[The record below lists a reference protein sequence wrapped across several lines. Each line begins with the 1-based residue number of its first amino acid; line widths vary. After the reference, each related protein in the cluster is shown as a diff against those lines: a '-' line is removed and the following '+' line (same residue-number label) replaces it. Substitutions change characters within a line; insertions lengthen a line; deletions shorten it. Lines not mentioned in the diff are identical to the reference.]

1 MQQCCLFYAHALF
14 LFDASPKEKENIYDA
29 IKDLEE
35 KLQMEK
41 TVKQSEVDLNADY
54 KKHIINLETRI
65 IALGKLNNEF
75 VDKIT
80 ELKDIIARLTR

>member
-1 MQQCCLFYAHALF
+1 MKSKRKSRRINSYTI
-14 LFDASPKEKENIYDA
+14 P
-29 IKDLEE
+29 
-35 KLQMEK
+35 K

>member
-1 MQQCCLFYAHALF
+1 MK
-14 LFDASPKEKENIYDA
+14 DVKDDI

-41 TVKQSEVDLNADY
+41 TVKLSEVDLNADY

>member
-1 MQQCCLFYAHALF
+1 MK
-14 LFDASPKEKENIYDA
+14 DVKDDI

-41 TVKQSEVDLNADY
+41 TVKQSEVDLNDDY

>member
-1 MQQCCLFYAHALF
+1 
-14 LFDASPKEKENIYDA
+14 
-29 IKDLEE
+29 
-35 KLQMEK
+35 MEK

-65 IALGKLNNEF
+65 IAFGKLNNEF